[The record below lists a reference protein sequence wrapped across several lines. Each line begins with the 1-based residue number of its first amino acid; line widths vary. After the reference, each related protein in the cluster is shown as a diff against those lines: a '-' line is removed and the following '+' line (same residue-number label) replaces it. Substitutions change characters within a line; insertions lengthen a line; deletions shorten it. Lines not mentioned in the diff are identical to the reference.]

1 MTRTQQTVI
10 TSLKIYSS
18 AIDIENHI
26 NWHNQKKK
34 KVGKMK
40 TYIKRYFKINTVLEK
55 FKIENGIN
63 QGKKSSG

>member
-34 KVGKMK
+34 KSWQNED
-40 TYIKRYFKINTVLEK
+40 YIKRYFKINTVLEK

-63 QGKKSSG
+63 QGKK